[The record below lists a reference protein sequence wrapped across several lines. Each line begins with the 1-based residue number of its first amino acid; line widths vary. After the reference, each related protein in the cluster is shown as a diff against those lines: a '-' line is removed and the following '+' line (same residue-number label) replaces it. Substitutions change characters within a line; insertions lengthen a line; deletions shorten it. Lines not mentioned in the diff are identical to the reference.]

1 MKYLLDSNT
10 LIAAIAGSSPILRD
24 HMAAC
29 DEDDIVTSAISYAE
43 VAHGSFQGKPPSL
56 DVLDRFLEEV
66 EVLPF
71 DREASLAYATIPF
84 VRGSYDRL
92 IAAHALSRGLT
103 VITANVRDF
112 ADIPGLT
119 VENWTLP
126 LS

>member
-1 MKYLLDSNT
+1 VKYLFDSNT
-10 LIAAIAGSSPILRD
+10 LIAAMTGANPTLRD

-29 DEDDIVTSAISYAE
+29 DEDDIVTSAITYAE
-43 VAHGSFQGKPPSL
+43 VAHGSMQGKPPSL
-56 DVLDRFLEEV
+56 TVLDRFLEEV

-71 DREASLAYATIPF
+71 DRAASLNYAAIPF

-92 IAAHALSRGLT
+92 IAAHALSRDLT

-112 ADIPGLT
+112 ADIPGLK

-126 LS
+126 LT